1 MYSLVYITTSGV
13 LESKKIAKTLLK
25 ERLIACANII
35 PQIES
40 LYLWK
45 GEIEEDTESLLVTKT
60 RSEKVNNVIKR
71 VEEIHSYDIP
81 CILQIQVKKGSENY
95 LEWLESELSGKNR
108 E

>member
-13 LESKKIAKTLLK
+13 SESKKIAKTLLK

-45 GEIEEDTESLLVTKT
+45 GEIEKDTESLLVAKT
-60 RSEKVNNVIKR
+60 RSEKVDKVIKR

-81 CILQIQVKKGSENY
+81 CILQIQVKKGSGNY